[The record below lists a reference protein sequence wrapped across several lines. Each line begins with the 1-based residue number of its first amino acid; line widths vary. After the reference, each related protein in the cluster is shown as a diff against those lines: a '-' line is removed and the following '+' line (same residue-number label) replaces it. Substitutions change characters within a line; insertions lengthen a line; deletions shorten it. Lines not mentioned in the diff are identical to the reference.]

1 MINVIDGNPLR
12 VVNHFSETVYANI
25 CFCYGCA
32 NEPEGKHGINH
43 LLEHI
48 LVGMLEKKLSSISHQ
63 IVCDGLSDV
72 ECLRIDI
79 ATVKTNLDLLLES
92 INSLMGI
99 DELDQLIFKAEYPVI
114 LGAADLT
121 LDPYDLVLETSRKS
135 VFKGT
140 HFEHPTDGYRHEIE
154 SITFDDCKNIW
165 RFIRNE
171 CKSVLG
177 LYGDIEKCDFLF
189 NHGTKTTPV
198 IQGLEKNSIV
208 ELNAGIT
215 GAECCYC
222 NHITGCDPDLTD
234 FMAYVIGGSRH
245 SLLYRVMRE
254 DTGLA
259 YDTRAIVNHY
269 TAGSLVRLYFGLDDK
284 TKLQK
289 SCDTLKDA
297 ISRFEIDSE
306 SLNFQKESYKCK
318 LLFEMDNPERFLAK
332 STYRKMIGLE
342 PDPTEIFAKLDG
354 YDTQAIKAM
363 IKKVFDID
371 SFLLARII

>member
-1 MINVIDGNPLR
+1 
-12 VVNHFSETVYANI
+12 
-25 CFCYGCA
+25 
-32 NEPEGKHGINH
+32 
-43 LLEHI
+43 
-48 LVGMLEKKLSSISHQ
+48 MLEKKLSSISHQ

-79 ATVKTNLDLLLES
+79 ATVKTNLDLLLDS
-92 INSLMGI
+92 INSLMEI
-99 DELDQLIFKAEYPVI
+99 DELDQSIFKAEYPVI
-114 LGAADLT
+114 LGASDLA
-121 LDPYDLVLETSRKS
+121 LDPYDLVLETARKS

-140 HFEHPTDGYRHEIE
+140 HFEHPPDGYRYEIE
-154 SITFDDCKNIW
+154 SITFDDCNKAW
-165 RFIRNE
+165 QFVRNE
-171 CKSVLG
+171 CRSVLG
-177 LYGDIEKCDFLF
+177 LYGDIEKCDSHFD
-189 NHGTKTTPV
+189 HGTKTTPA
-198 IQGLEKNSIV
+198 IQGLEKNSTV
-208 ELNAGIT
+208 ELNAGIV
-215 GAECCYC
+215 GAECC
-222 NHITGCDPDLTD
+222 HGKLVTDCDPDLVD
-234 FMAYVIGGSRH
+234 FLVYIIGGSRYG
-245 SLLYRVMRE
+245 LLYSVMRE

-269 TAGSLVRLYFGLDDK
+269 TAGSLVRLYFGIDDK

-297 ISRFEIDSE
+297 LFRFEIDSE

-332 STYRKMIGLE
+332 STYQQMIGLE

-371 SFLLARII
+371 SFLLVRII